1 MTQPQ
6 KHEPIKVERT
16 RTSATMV
23 AVTVAVIFLVLLII
37 FIAQNNRSVPIH
49 FLWMHGTVSEAI
61 GLVVSA
67 VAGAVLVLAVGLA
80 RIIQLRVGDRRHNKR
95 VANAQKDAA
104 QQPDPVSPSSVDND
118 SAVASPQSSSEPVQ
132 AKQ

>member
-6 KHEPIKVERT
+6 NHQPIKVERT

-37 FIAQNNRSVPIH
+37 FIAQNNRSVPVH

-61 GLVVSA
+61 GLLAAA

-95 VANAQKDAA
+95 VAKAQKVAA
-104 QQPDPVSPSSVDND
+104 QEPDPAPVASDRN
-118 SAVASPQSSSEPVQ
+118 SAVAASDSGAEPVQ